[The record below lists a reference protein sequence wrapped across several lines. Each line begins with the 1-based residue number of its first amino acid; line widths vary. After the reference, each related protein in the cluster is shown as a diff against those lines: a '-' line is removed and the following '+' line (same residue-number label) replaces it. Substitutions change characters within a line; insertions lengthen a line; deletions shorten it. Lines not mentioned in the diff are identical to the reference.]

1 LYTVVPFRK
10 KVRGRGR
17 VTSTA
22 LIKTAACSFHRANA
36 NLDRYSAP
44 LPDRAPAHHLEHER
58 SVNACDSERN
68 CWQLPASGRRKRNP
82 LARSGLQVGAQD
94 SFFFYRCH
102 LPFSFLFSAEL
113 VLATCERTARF
124 LQLDCRHDLL
134 SNIVYIFNVRRII
147 KLMKSDTD
155 TPSLLWPCLF
165 RLLVASG
172 HQKLLRTAKHSSF

>member
-102 LPFSFLFSAEL
+102 LPFSFLFSAEFGPCYL
-113 VLATCERTARF
+113 REDGQVPPAGLQARLA
-124 LQLDCRHDLL
+124 LQY
-134 SNIVYIFNVRRII
+134 SIYF
-147 KLMKSDTD
+147 
-155 TPSLLWPCLF
+155 
-165 RLLVASG
+165 
-172 HQKLLRTAKHSSF
+172 